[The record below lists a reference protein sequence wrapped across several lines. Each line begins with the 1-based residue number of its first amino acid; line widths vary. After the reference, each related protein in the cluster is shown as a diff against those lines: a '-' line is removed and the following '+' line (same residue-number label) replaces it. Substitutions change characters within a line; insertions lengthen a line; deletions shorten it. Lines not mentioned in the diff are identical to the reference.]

1 MEHDIKV
8 KVQTNDVIS
17 IRQGLNNSKVRVFFA
32 KNTDKSTRAIMI
44 TIIVTFANQIFLQ
57 VIWL

>member
-32 KNTDKSTRAIMI
+32 KNTDKGTRAIMI

-57 VIWL
+57 VI

>member
-44 TIIVTFANQIFLQ
+44 AIIVTFANQIFLQ
-57 VIWL
+57 VI

>member
-17 IRQGLNNSKVRVFFA
+17 IRQGLNNSKVRVFSA

-57 VIWL
+57 VI